1 MKKLAVLFALLG
13 VAAMITGASA
23 KQNMGS
29 VGKGHGIAVHSHDTN
44 PCPGS
49 TLMLNY
55 DGSGENGYCWQY
67 GGVVA
72 PYYGAFAEGYNAA
85 PNSGV
90 CGIALFLSQIG
101 YYTGGNVVDAY
112 VFGSDGNNPTNVL
125 GSATGLN
132 PGTIAFW
139 PSISE
144 SDLAIGPVCVNGD
157 FFVGYWGNWP
167 NGFCQFYCAADLN
180 GFGGL
185 PRTNI
190 APGIGYPTGWND
202 PSIIWGPTMAMGIGV
217 YSSGPCIVP
226 IPVKATS
233 WGSIKRLYE

>member
-13 VAAMITGASA
+13 VAAMMSGASA
-23 KQNMGS
+23 RENVGS
-29 VGKGHGIAVHSHDTN
+29 VGLGHGIAVHGGDTN

-49 TLMLNY
+49 TLMTNY
-55 DGSGENGYCWQY
+55 DGTGENGYCWQY

-72 PYYGAFAEGYNAA
+72 PDYGAFAEGYSA
-85 PNSGV
+85 SGSV
-90 CGIALFLSQIG
+90 CGIQLNLTQIG

-112 VFGSDGNNPTNVL
+112 VYDSNGTNPTTVL
-125 GSATGLN
+125 GVTTGCN

-139 PSISE
+139 PSISNN
-144 SDLAIGPVCVNGD
+144 DIDINDVNVNGN
-157 FFVGYWGNWP
+157 FFVGYWSNWP
-167 NGFCQFYCAADLN
+167 GQFCQFYVGADLD

-202 PSIIWGPTMAMGIGV
+202 VSIVWGPTMAIGV
-217 YSSGPCIVP
+217 GAYVSSGT
-226 IPVKATS
+226 PVQEST
-233 WGSIKRLYE
+233 WGAIKHLYN